1 MTVAFRSTKLA
12 YPYLMIDL
20 DKIEHNAGVIVA
32 QCRAHGIEVTGVTKG
47 TCGHPD
53 VARAM
58 LRGGVTS
65 IGESRMMNIDKL
77 KAAGVDCRYMLLRLP
92 PLSLVDDVVQTVDV
106 SLNSELSVL
115 AALSEAACRR
125 GRTHDVIVMVDL
137 GDLRE
142 GIWPDDLIPFAAAAL
157 RLPGIRIVGL
167 GANLTCFGGVI
178 PTEQNMGALVDY
190 ACAVERSFG
199 IELAR
204 ISGGNSSALELIAAG
219 RMPKRINHVR
229 IGEAI
234 LLGHETTRRRP
245 WPGTH
250 QDAFILHAEVLE
262 LKTKPSLPVG
272 ERGEDAFGHVPA
284 FADRGLVKRAIL
296 NVGRED
302 ASIEGL
308 KPFDPGI
315 VILGASSDYMIVDV
329 TKATRPV
336 AMGDTL
342 AFLPDYAA
350 LLAAMTSPY
359 VEKRPFR
366 RSAPHGAMP

>member
-1 MTVAFRSTKLA
+1 LA
-12 YPYLMIDL
+12 YPCLIIDV
-20 DKIEHNAGVIVA
+20 DKIECNARMIVD
-32 QCRAHGIEVTGVTKG
+32 QCRVHGIQVTGVTKG

-58 LRGGVTS
+58 LRGGVSS
-65 IGESRMMNIDKL
+65 IGESRLTNIHRL
-77 KAAGVDCRYMLLRLP
+77 KAARVDCRYMLLRLP
-92 PLSLVDDVVQTVDV
+92 PMSLVAEVLQSVDV

-115 AALSEAACRR
+115 AALSAAACRER
-125 GRTHDVIVMVDL
+125 RRHEVIVMVDL

-142 GIWPDDLIPFAAAAL
+142 GIWPDDLMPFVEAAL
-157 RLPGIRIVGL
+157 KLPGIRIVGL

-199 IELAR
+199 IALPW
-204 ISGGNSSALELIAAG
+204 ISGGNSSALELIASG

-234 LLGHETTRRRP
+234 LLGHETAHRRA
-245 WPGTH
+245 WPGAF
-250 QDAFILHAEVLE
+250 QDAFVLQAEILE
-262 LKTKPSLPVG
+262 LKTKPSVPVG
-272 ERGEDAFGHVPA
+272 ERGEDAFGQMPV

-302 ASIEGL
+302 VSIEGL
-308 KPFDPGI
+308 EPLDPGI

-329 TKATRPV
+329 TNATRAV
-336 AMGDTL
+336 VMGDTL

-350 LLAAMTSPY
+350 LLAVMTSSY
-359 VEKRPFR
+359 VEKRPVGR
-366 RSAPHGAMP
+366 GTVSIAMR

>member
-1 MTVAFRSTKLA
+1 MA
-12 YPYLMIDL
+12 YPYLMMDL
-20 DKIEHNAGVIVA
+20 DKIEHNARAIVD

-58 LRGGVTS
+58 LRGGVAS
-65 IGESRMMNIDKL
+65 IGESRMINIRNL

-92 PLSLVDDVVQTVDV
+92 PLSLVEDVVQSVDV

-115 AALSEAACRR
+115 ATLSKAACRR

-142 GIWPDDLIPFAAAAL
+142 GIWPDDLIPFVEAAL

-178 PTEQNMGALVDY
+178 PTEENMGALVDY
-190 ACAVERSFG
+190 ASTVERSFG
-199 IELAR
+199 IALPQ
-204 ISGGNSSALELIAAG
+204 ISGGNSSALELIASG
-219 RMPKRINHVR
+219 RMPKRVNHVR

-234 LLGHETTRRRP
+234 LLGHETIHRRL
-245 WPGTH
+245 WPGTC

-262 LKTKPSLPVG
+262 LKIKPSVPLG
-272 ERGEDAFGHVPA
+272 ERGEDAFGKVPV
-284 FADRGLVKRAIL
+284 FTDRGLVKRAIL

-302 ASIEGL
+302 VSIEGL
-308 KPFDPGI
+308 KPLDPGV

-329 TKATRPV
+329 TGATRPI

-359 VEKRPFR
+359 VEKRPLR
-366 RSAPHGAMP
+366 RTALTGAMP

>member
-1 MTVAFRSTKLA
+1 LV
-12 YPYLMIDL
+12 YPFLTIDP
-20 DKIEHNAGVIVA
+20 DKIEHNARVIVD

-58 LRGGVTS
+58 LRGGVNS
-65 IGESRMMNIDKL
+65 IGESRMMNIHSL

-92 PLSLVDDVVQTVDV
+92 PLSLAEDVVRSVDV

-115 AALSEAACRR
+115 AVLSDAACRR
-125 GRTHDVIVMVDL
+125 GRIHDVIVMVDL

-142 GIWPDDLIPFAAAAL
+142 GIWPDDLIPFVEAAL

-178 PTEQNMGALVDY
+178 PTEQNMGALVEY
-190 ACAVERSFG
+190 CAAVERKFG
-199 IELAR
+199 IALSC
-204 ISGGNSSALELIAAG
+204 ISGGNSSALELIASG

-234 LLGHETTRRRP
+234 LLGHETAHRRV

-250 QDAFILHAEVLE
+250 QDAFVLHAEVLE
-262 LKTKPSLPVG
+262 LKTKPSVPVG
-272 ERGEDAFGHVPA
+272 ELGEDAFGKVPV
-284 FADRGLVKRAIL
+284 FADRGLVKRAVL

-302 ASIEGL
+302 VNIEGL
-308 KPFDPGI
+308 KPLDPGI
-315 VILGASSDYMIVDV
+315 VILGASSDYMIVDA
-329 TKATRPV
+329 TGATRPI

-342 AFLPDYAA
+342 AFRPDYAA

-359 VEKRPFR
+359 VEKRTLRDGFP
-366 RSAPHGAMP
+366 AGATP